1 MAYEEVG
8 GCRTLCAGFS
18 MENVRFMK
26 PGDSHTQNGLLC
38 AVNAAGIIM
47 PVACVRLCNLANF

>member
-8 GCRTLCAGFS
+8 GCRAKCAGFS

-26 PGDSHTQNGLLC
+26 PGDSHTQNGLLKQKSAGGSC
-38 AVNAAGIIM
+38 AR
-47 PVACVRLCNLANF
+47 VRVSVCAD